1 MDKFEKISVQLEKAK
16 KEIRET
22 PYHKGTQH
30 YIGLLRAKVAKLED
44 QLWTTGHGGGGL
56 GFGVK
61 KQGDATVVL
70 IGFPSVGKSTLLNSL
85 TSAHAKTAAYSFTT
99 VTAIPG
105 MLKHNGALIQLIDL
119 PGFLMGASLG
129 KGHGR
134 EILSVARNADLL
146 LLVLDIQKPQQLE
159 QIKKELKDSDIGND
173 YLVVG
178 NKGDLIKRHSEA
190 SAEESHEILRFAQHD
205 IVIISAQNKAGLED
219 LKEAI
224 WQKLKLIRVYLKKS
238 SAYSQKSSAYLKP
251 ENGKTDLVKPL
262 ILKEGQTVL
271 EAMEKISLEL
281 VDLVKEAK
289 VWGKSAKFPGQ
300 IVSLAHLLQ
309 DEDIL
314 TIIT

>member
-1 MDKFEKISVQLEKAK
+1 MDKFEKIAVQLEKAK

-30 YIGLLRAKVAKLED
+30 YVGLLRAKVAKLED
-44 QLWTTGHGGGGL
+44 QLWATGHGGGGI

-70 IGFPSVGKSTLLNSL
+70 IGFPSAGKSTLLNAL
-85 TSAHAKTAAYSFTT
+85 TSAHSKTAEYSFTT

-105 MLKHNGALIQLIDL
+105 MMKFNGANIQLIDL
-119 PGFLMGASLG
+119 PGFIMGASLG

-134 EILSVARNADLL
+134 EILSVARGADLL
-146 LLVLDIQKPQQLE
+146 LLIVDLQKPQQLE
-159 QIKKELKDSDIGND
+159 QIKKELKDSGIENEF
-173 YLVVG
+173 LVVG
-178 NKGDLIKRHSEA
+178 NKVDSGQARMTKEML
-190 SAEESHEILRFAQHD
+190 L
-205 IVIISAQNKAGLED
+205 ISAKNKTGLEN

-224 WQKLKLIRVYLKKS
+224 WQKLKLMRI
-238 SAYSQKSSAYLKP
+238 YLKP
-251 ENGKTDLVKPL
+251 ENGKTDFLKPL

-300 IVSLAHLLQ
+300 IVSLSHVLQ

-314 TIIT
+314 TIVT